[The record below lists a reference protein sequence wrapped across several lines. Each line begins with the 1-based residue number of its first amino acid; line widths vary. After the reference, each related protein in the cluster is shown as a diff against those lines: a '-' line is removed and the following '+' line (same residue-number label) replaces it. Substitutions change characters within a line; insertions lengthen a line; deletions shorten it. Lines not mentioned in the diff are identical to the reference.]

1 MPNEP
6 LSSGDDILV
15 LQLLDIVAQK
25 LHQLLTQG
33 VVLENQE
40 SIHQTQ
46 QKIDHLRQ
54 QLDRLRIVLRKQK
67 EAEHRRI
74 KLQKPGS

>member
-15 LQLLDIVAQK
+15 LQLLDIVAQR

-54 QLDRLRIVLRKQK
+54 QLDRLRVVLRKQK
-67 EAEHRRI
+67 EAEHRRR
-74 KLQKPGS
+74 KLEKPSS